1 MAELGFATLE
11 SREGTIEGG
20 STVGNGTYRTEDNR
34 NLATDHHP
42 MTQRYATEEEP
53 KEGRRD
59 KTINLAMAVGAF
71 VLAVIGGYVG
81 SWQGG
86 NRSGVRDAEWRGEIR
101 SSLAAIQVQVTGMA
115 GTVSKTESELALH
128 EARIT
133 KIELQGSTQAQ
144 KAIELLTGLQHS
156 MDQHILDEKA
166 KGK

>member
-11 SREGTIEGG
+11 SREGAIEGALAVD
-20 STVGNGTYRTEDNR
+20 SGTYRTEDNR
-34 NLATDHHP
+34 NLGTDHP
-42 MTQRYATEEEP
+42 MTQRYATEDEP

-59 KTINLAMAVGAF
+59 KTVNLVMAVGAF